1 MEREASP
8 ELTHLTGQPDS
19 TFDWLTW
26 LERLAGPL
34 VDLRVS
40 GEDSEL
46 DDNKVRVK
54 SEVIH

>member
-1 MEREASP
+1 MERRVSP
-8 ELTHLTGQPDS
+8 ELTHLTGRPDS

-34 VDLRVS
+34 VHLRVS

-54 SEVIH
+54 SAVIH